1 MEKLFIPVI
10 IGTARPGNISTAVA
24 EFVNEVAAEAGFETQ
39 LIDTQDFAT
48 TMTAN
53 DGPEVDAWKAVAE
66 RADGFIIVVP
76 EYNHSYPGELKL
88 LMDKAYD
95 QYNHKPVGMVAVA
108 AGGLGGT
115 RVLESLL
122 PVFNTYKLISL
133 RDGVYFTQV
142 HSKFENGKATD
153 DTRAHYTERVQN
165 LCNELAIYAE
175 GMKSIRE
182 QLTK

>member
-1 MEKLFIPVI
+1 MEKLFIPII
-10 IGTARPGNISTAVA
+10 IGTARPGNISATVA
-24 EFVNEVAAEAGFETQ
+24 AYVEEVAQKYGFETK
-39 LIDTQDFAT
+39 LIHTQDYAT

-53 DGPEVDAWKAVAE
+53 DGPEVDAWKELAN
-66 RADGFIIVVP
+66 RADGFIIVTP

-95 QYNHKPVGMVAVA
+95 EYNHKPVGMVAVA

-142 HSKFENGKATD
+142 HSKFENGHATD
-153 DTRAHYTERVQN
+153 ETRGSYDERITG
-165 LCNELAIYAE
+165 LCNELAIYAT

>member
-10 IGTARPGNISTAVA
+10 VGTARPGNISSAVA
-24 EFVNEVAAEAGFETQ
+24 AYVESIAQEFGFETQ
-39 LIDTQDFAT
+39 LILTEEYAT

-53 DGPEVDAWKAVAE
+53 DGPEVDAWKEIAG
-66 RADGFIIVVP
+66 RADGFIIVTP

-95 QYNHKPVGMVAVA
+95 EYNHKPVGMVAVA

-142 HSKFENGKATD
+142 HQKFEDGKATAE
-153 DTRAHYTERVQN
+153 TREGYDERVAG
-165 LCNELAIYAE
+165 LCKELSIYAE